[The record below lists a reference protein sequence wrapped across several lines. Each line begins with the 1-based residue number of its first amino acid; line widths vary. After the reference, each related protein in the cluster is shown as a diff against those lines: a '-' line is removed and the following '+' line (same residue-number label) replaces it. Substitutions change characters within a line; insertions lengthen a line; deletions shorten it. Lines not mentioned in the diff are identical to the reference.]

1 MIHDIHVCIQVRQ
14 TTSVITDRLS
24 NLHIYIHIDVHFCG
38 EISESK
44 ENDKRT
50 NNDLQKIH

>member
-1 MIHDIHVCIQVRQ
+1 MHAIQ

-24 NLHIYIHIDVHFCG
+24 NLHICIHIDVHFCR